1 MNADQIT
8 KAFHGEF
15 TPEEIIELASPYCSS
30 EDKCAKATSAKCNA
44 VAAKLGINTATKLNY
59 ALCGVFAHEIMRR
72 TSQSN

>member
-1 MNADQIT
+1 MNAEQIT

-30 EDKCAKATSAKCNA
+30 EDKCSKATNAKCNA
-44 VAAKLGINTATKLNY
+44 VAAKLGIDTSIKLNY

-72 TSQSN
+72 ANQGN